1 MRCSVNKSC
10 SKSSRRCVCVC
21 ACACVCV
28 CSDKARQN
36 DPPTPLCNLTTA
48 PTTLDDFHFLVC
60 IFHGEKRFLFTPA
73 QRGEGAG
80 NHYQNINLYYTCIYV
95 CLSKCLCVFLF
106 HVVQLPP
113 HIVTCSSTPS

>member
-1 MRCSVNKSC
+1 MNKSC

-21 ACACVCV
+21 VY
-28 CSDKARQN
+28 SDKARQN

-48 PTTLDDFHFLVC
+48 PTTLFDDFHFLVC

-80 NHYQNINLYYTCIYV
+80 NHYQKNQSVLYMYS
-95 CLSKCLCVFLF
+95 CLSK
-106 HVVQLPP
+106 
-113 HIVTCSSTPS
+113 